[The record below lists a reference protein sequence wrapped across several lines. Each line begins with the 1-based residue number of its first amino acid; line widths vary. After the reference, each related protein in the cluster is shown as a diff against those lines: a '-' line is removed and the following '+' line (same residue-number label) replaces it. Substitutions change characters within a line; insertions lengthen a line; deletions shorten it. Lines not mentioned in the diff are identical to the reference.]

1 MTGSLS
7 APQCASLLQ
16 QFDVGAS
23 IAEDDDLIY
32 ECRVETAVFGDLL
45 ADKLDIVRGTKG
57 SGKTALFRLVTQYF
71 SRTLLQE
78 NRIAI
83 VKGVETVGDP
93 IFLKYRAQFDELSE
107 IEFEN
112 FWRVYF
118 ISLLTSQILGQQPYA
133 RYLTSAK
140 DEVRQFKTL
149 ASEHGFPVQV
159 SDYSLLGLIGWVLAR
174 IPRPKKLQATVSD
187 AGTPEF
193 SVELGTA
200 DRQPNPEVPVFV
212 APIHDALLRILKKA
226 NLSVWVMLDRLD
238 EVFPRRTVVERTAL
252 RALLHATQAFKDPRI
267 RLKIFLRDDIFDS
280 ITDVPEGFVGLTHV
294 MSRCSAV
301 LRWNRDQ
308 LLQLI
313 TSRMFASASAVA
325 AFFKVDRDRLNRDPK
340 YRETCFYR
348 IFPEHL
354 RPGGRQAKTF
364 DWLYAHCED
373 GNGVVTPRDL
383 IDLVKFAKHEQMNSI
398 ATDRMQIGTLLSPHA
413 VQMGH
418 HAMSRSK
425 RENFLKAEFAHF
437 WPAIERLHG
446 QKADHDIESATEL
459 LGAHGHSL
467 RDLVALGVLKHNP
480 VTQRYTVPFLY
491 RPALAVKQG
500 RARKARRGVSA

>member
-1 MTGSLS
+1 MTGTLS
-7 APQCASLLQ
+7 AAQCADLLQ

-32 ECRVETAVFGDLL
+32 ECRVETAVFSDLM

-57 SGKTALFRLVTQYF
+57 SGKTALFRLITQYF
-71 SRTLLQE
+71 ARMLLHDH
-78 NRIAI
+78 RIAI

-93 IFLKYRAQFDELSE
+93 IFLKYRAEFDALTET
-107 IEFEN
+107 EFEN

-118 ISLLTSQILGQQPYA
+118 VSLLTSQILGQQPYA
-133 RYLTSAK
+133 RYLTAAK
-140 DEVRQFKTL
+140 EEVRQFKTL
-149 ASEHGFPVQV
+149 ATEHGFPVQV

-174 IPRPKKLQATVSD
+174 LPRPKRIEATVSE
-187 AGTPEF
+187 AGAPEIA
-193 SVELGTA
+193 VELSA
-200 DRQPNPEVPVFV
+200 RERAPSPAVPVFV

-226 NLSVWVMLDRLD
+226 NLRVWVMLDRLD

-252 RALLHATQAFKDPRI
+252 RALLHATQAFKDQRI

-280 ITDVPEGFVGLTHV
+280 ITDVPQGFVGLTHV
-294 MSRCSAV
+294 MSRCSGV
-301 LRWNRDQ
+301 LRWNREQ

-313 TSRMFASASAVA
+313 TSRMFARTSALA
-325 AFFKVDRDRLNRDPK
+325 AFFKVDRERLDRDPK

-348 IFPEHL
+348 VFPEYL

-398 ATDRMQIGTLLSPHA
+398 ATDRMQVGTLLSSHA
-413 VQMGH
+413 VYMGH
-418 HAMSRSK
+418 QAMSRNK

-446 QKADHDIESATEL
+446 QKADHDRESVTEV
-459 LGAHGHSL
+459 LGSHSQSL
-467 RDLVALGVLKHNP
+467 RDLVALGVLRLNP
-480 VTQRYTVPFLY
+480 QTQRYAVPFLY

-500 RARKARRGVSA
+500 RARKPREGAPS